1 MSAKTFLRF
10 YHKIDIYDKTITVN
24 NAGQK
29 TIAFS
34 KAATI
39 PAVFQSNSSE
49 RRIAPYIENIDDYQF
64 YVSYQDSAYISYDNR
79 ILNVQDRYGN
89 VLEAGPLEITN
100 IEKKMGFGG
109 RLHHIFVTAR
119 KVAEDA

>member
-10 YHKIDIYDKTITVN
+10 YHKVDVYTKTIVVN
-24 NAGQK
+24 DAGQK
-29 TIAFS
+29 TVSFA

-39 PAVFQSNSSE
+39 PAVFQSSSSE
-49 RRIAPYIENIDDYQF
+49 RRVSPYIENIDDYQF
-64 YVSYQDSAYISYDNR
+64 YVSYKDAALISYDNR
-79 ILNVQDRYGN
+79 ILNVKDRYGN
-89 VLEAGPLEITN
+89 ILETGPLEITN

-109 RLHHIFVTAR
+109 RLHHIFITTR

>member
-10 YHKIDIYDKTITVN
+10 YHKIDIYTKTVVVN
-24 NAGQK
+24 DAGQK
-29 TIAFS
+29 TVSFA

-39 PAVFQSNSSE
+39 PAVFQSSSSE
-49 RRIAPYIENIDDYQF
+49 RRVSPYIENIDDYQF
-64 YVSYQDSAYISYDNR
+64 YVSYKDALYISYDNR
-79 ILNVQDRYGN
+79 ILNVLDRYGN
-89 VLEAGPLEITN
+89 VLETGPLEIVN

-119 KVAEDA
+119 KVAEDV